1 MNELQGC
8 LFEAQVLRGV
18 KPGNCP
24 SQVQDLR
31 TAYALL
37 FGAGF
42 VGGHHFYLDRLLHGT
57 IAAPHFVMTV
67 ACPVSG

>member
-42 VGGHHFYLDRLLHGT
+42 VGGYLGRDQRGMLGKTWKTQYLVPG
-57 IAAPHFVMTV
+57 
-67 ACPVSG
+67 C